1 MVLRTVLLSV
11 LLMLLILPLA
21 RAQGPAVLDRTTLG
35 KDQND
40 ERDLMNSLTAS
51 PAPKYGHGE
60 KKVLV
65 SAAELKSK
73 SMNDTT
79 FGGSLLNI
87 GIDPSVPKLDESKS
101 RTPPVET
108 QSRQQLAATEKE
120 PTVAKQPAAVEK
132 QSSAS
137 SRPVEFQPTFS
148 NLSTTATLA
157 DKLGESGV
165 SAPADKGSATS
176 SGSSAA
182 TADGSDAQKKDQSG
196 GSTDAKPSTTSSSD
210 KSSDPKPDGDH

>member
-1 MVLRTVLLSV
+1 MVSRTVLLSV
-11 LLMLLILPLA
+11 LLMFLMLPLA
-21 RAQGPAVLDRTTLG
+21 RAQGPAVLDKTTFG
-35 KDQND
+35 KSQND
-40 ERDLMNSLTAS
+40 DRDLMNSLTAE
-51 PAPKYGHGE
+51 PAPKYGKGE
-60 KKVLV
+60 KKALV

-101 RTPPVET
+101 RATPVET

-120 PTVAKQPAAVEK
+120 PTVAKQTATVEK

-157 DKLGESGV
+157 EKLNESDA
-165 SAPADKGSATS
+165 SAPADKTSTTS
-176 SGSSAA
+176 SNSSA
-182 TADGSDAQKKDQSG
+182 GDAQKKDQTG
-196 GSTDAKPSTTSSSD
+196 TATAEKPSTTSSSD
-210 KSSDPKPDGDH
+210 KSSDPKPNGDH